1 MSRDADL
8 RAAFEEI
15 VSGNEYMV
23 LATADEQGVPW
34 ATPVW
39 FATEDFDELFW
50 VSRPDARHSTNLAVR
65 PELALTV
72 FDSRQPAGT
81 GRGVYLSAIGALV
94 PEHDLD
100 RAVGVFSGASQR
112 AGCRHLVA
120 LRRHRRGPEPAV
132 PRGRDRAVRALRPRR
147 TDPRPAPGPMS
158 GRSLAGRYP

>member
-15 VSGNEYMV
+15 VSGNEYVV

-81 GRGVYLSAIGALV
+81 GGA
-94 PEHDLD
+94 
-100 RAVGVFSGASQR
+100 R
-112 AGCRHLVA
+112 
-120 LRRHRRGPEPAV
+120 
-132 PRGRDRAVRALRPRR
+132 
-147 TDPRPAPGPMS
+147 
-158 GRSLAGRYP
+158 

>member
-1 MSRDADL
+1 MSPGADL
-8 RAAFEEI
+8 RDAFEEI
-15 VSGNEYMV
+15 VRGNQYMV

-39 FATEDFDELFW
+39 FATEDLDEFLW
-50 VSRPDARHSTNLAVR
+50 VSRPGARHSTNLAVR

-100 RAVGVFSGASQR
+100 RAVAVFSDASER
-112 AGCRHLVA
+112 AGAGAWSRSDVTGDA
-120 LRRHRRGPEPAV
+120 RHRIYHAAAIERFVLSDRDERIRV
-132 PRGRDRAVRALRPRR
+132 PRLDR
-147 TDPRPAPGPMS
+147 
-158 GRSLAGRYP
+158 

>member
-15 VSGNEYMV
+15 VSGNEYVV

-112 AGCRHLVA
+112 AGAGTWSRSDVTGEA
-120 LRRHRRGPEPAV
+120 RHRLYHAVAIERFVLSDRDERIRV
-132 PRGRDRAVRALRPRR
+132 PRPDR
-147 TDPRPAPGPMS
+147 
-158 GRSLAGRYP
+158 

>member
-15 VSGNEYMV
+15 VSGNEYVV

-112 AGCRHLVA
+112 AGAGTWTRSDVTGEA
-120 LRRHRRGPEPAV
+120 RHRLYHAVAIERFVLSDRDERIRV
-132 PRGRDRAVRALRPRR
+132 PRRDR
-147 TDPRPAPGPMS
+147 
-158 GRSLAGRYP
+158 